1 MLESHQIL
9 SVFPVV
15 LTTSLLVGT
24 FVLFF
29 AVHKASDGSEDD
41 TGFHSE

>member
-9 SVFPVV
+9 SAFPVV
-15 LTTSLLVGT
+15 LSTGILIGNL
-24 FVLFF
+24 VLFY
-29 AVHKASDGSEDD
+29 AINKASDGTEDD